1 MTPQGS
7 PVYYLLAMYRLQSL
21 KRAVAVGLVVSLLLL
36 TGAVYAQTVE
46 HAVHHAHHQAAT
58 HATILCSWM
67 CAAGQVLEGVEI
79 ILQEAIQPLAF
90 LPLPAVAEPSIADRP
105 SILSRGP
112 PVSL

>member
-1 MTPQGS
+1 MPTNKCIH
-7 PVYYLLAMYRLQSL
+7 RSL
-21 KRAVAVGLVVSLLLL
+21 AVGLALCLLLL
-36 TGAVYAQTVE
+36 SGVVHAQAVE

-79 ILQEAIQPLAF
+79 VLQEVIQPLAF
-90 LPLPAVAEPSIADRP
+90 LPLPAVAEPPSADRP

>member
-1 MTPQGS
+1 MFTSRCIQRS
-7 PVYYLLAMYRLQSL
+7 LAI
-21 KRAVAVGLVVSLLLL
+21 GLALCLLLL
-36 TGAVYAQTVE
+36 SGVVHAQAVE

-67 CAAGQVLEGVEI
+67 CAAGQVLEGVEVV
-79 ILQEAIQPLAF
+79 LQEAIQPLVF
-90 LPLPAVAEPSIADRP
+90 LPLPAVEEPAGADRP